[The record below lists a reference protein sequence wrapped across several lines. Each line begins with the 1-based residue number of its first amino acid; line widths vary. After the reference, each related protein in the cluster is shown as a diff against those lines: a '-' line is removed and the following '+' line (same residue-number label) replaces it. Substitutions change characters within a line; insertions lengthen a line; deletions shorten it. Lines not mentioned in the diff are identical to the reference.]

1 MCLPLGET
9 NLIVIICKVK
19 DFLLPFEEKNLLTV
33 LPTLKKNKTSCC
45 PLEKKKLLIANL
57 KKKMLIA
64 EKILL
69 VASWNLTPGTS
80 ERQKVRNER
89 RVEGQI

>member
-1 MCLPLGET
+1 
-9 NLIVIICKVK
+9 
-19 DFLLPFEEKNLLTV
+19 
-33 LPTLKKNKTSCC
+33 
-45 PLEKKKLLIANL
+45 
-57 KKKMLIA
+57 MLIA

-89 RVEGQI
+89 RVERDKFEVSKLTFHECVAWTVTPFSTLPLSGGRSFTATD